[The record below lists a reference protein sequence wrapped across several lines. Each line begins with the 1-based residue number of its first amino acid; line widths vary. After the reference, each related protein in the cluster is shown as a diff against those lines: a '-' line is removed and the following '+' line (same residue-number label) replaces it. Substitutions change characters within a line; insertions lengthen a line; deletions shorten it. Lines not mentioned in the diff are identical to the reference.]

1 MKKKFVIY
9 FLVIIFVYI
18 SSVQATLTVPVGLL
32 FNGHDRDVYSRIS
45 SLARK
50 YVLNKVERRFQY
62 DVIESIDTVDLDN
75 SDIDIWSSL
84 CNQLSNGIMSIIGH
98 IDHSD
103 FDWLSSFCSAYQ
115 VPFIGLDIHDYTKT
129 NYYVSL
135 MPDILPALVAFVR
148 RYEITRLVYIYDD
161 INGARRLKQLMELQ
175 TKHKIHS
182 INIIS
187 RYLGNP
193 DDSYDL
199 LQNIE
204 MMTNEQMHS
213 LSSATTAHKVQGRYI
228 VLDFHSFDTYQIVMD
243 KIKHRGMTTADYHY
257 ILLSLNA
264 KQLDMNYFRYGGVNV
279 TFFAIPSYE
288 NNNNDN
294 QTIML
299 YETYMD
305 SMKNAN
311 IPNAPYIE
319 SLLIADAWETLLRTI
334 NRMLNSPNET
344 RDKLKV
350 FRQGKFY
357 NGVTPGID
365 CRSNSIEPWS
375 PGKVYLE
382 TLLNTSFQGLTGNV
396 QFSSRTGQRTNYTLD
411 VYRVTRNDMP
421 KHIGFFRP
429 PTTLEVV
436 DDSSYRF
443 RTSFDNRTRLV
454 VTIFDE
460 PFMMLKKN
468 QSDTATESSIRPG
481 TILDPSMVEG
491 FCADLAFSICHE
503 KLKLPY
509 KFLIETK
516 YGNEQGNG
524 NWDGMVGALANRDAD
539 LSIASL
545 TINGAR
551 EKVVDF
557 SKPFIDL
564 GISIM
569 IGKPE
574 KQKPG
579 VFSFMAPLSKEIWIC
594 VIISYLL
601 VSAILFFVSRS
612 SSYEWYFE
620 NESDVVP
627 RNKFS
632 MQNALFFSFAA
643 FMHQGVDLLPRS
655 FSGRVV
661 TSAWWFFSL
670 ILVSSYTA
678 NLAAF
683 LTVEKLVT
691 PIETVEDLAKQ
702 TEIRYGTVR
711 GGATMAFFNKST
723 LTTFKRMWNFMQQHK
738 DDVFVTSNRDGIQ
751 KVRNSKGKFA
761 LLLESTLNEYVNE
774 RHPCDTM
781 RIGENIDA
789 KGYGIATP
797 LGSDLRE
804 AINIAVLE
812 LTENGFLESLKR
824 KWYYERSEC
833 TNVGKKDSKQ
843 STPLNLANVAGMF
856 YVLIVGLGM
865 AMVIA
870 FLEFLIKAKI
880 DSTRLN
886 QNIRDVM
893 RRNLRISITGIDFD
907 EKEQNIDYWPLQQ
920 QQQQQQ
926 QEQEQQQAISPF
938 NSRLD
943 ERNERTPTITSVVD
957 LPKTADSFDFNEH
970 KDSGFHFL
978 HRDHTSHV

>member
-1 MKKKFVIY
+1 MKKDSIIY
-9 FLVIIFVYI
+9 LLIIVFVYI
-18 SSVQATLTVPVGLL
+18 SIVQTTLNIPVGLM
-32 FNGHDRDVYSRIS
+32 FNGNNRDIYTRIS
-45 SLARK
+45 PLARK
-50 YVLNKVERRFQY
+50 YVFNKIERRFQY
-62 DVIESIDTVDLDN
+62 DVIERMDRIDFDSSNIDT
-75 SDIDIWSSL
+75 WSLL

-98 IDHSD
+98 VDNND
-103 FDWLSSFCSAYQ
+103 FDWLASFCSTYQ
-115 VPFIGLDIHDYTKT
+115 VPFIGLDNHHYKKA
-129 NYYVSL
+129 NYYISL
-135 MPDILPALVAFVR
+135 MPDVLPALISVIR
-148 RYEITRLVYIYDD
+148 RYQIKYLVYLYDD
-161 INGARRLKQLMELQ
+161 TNGARRLKQLIETT
-175 TKHKIHS
+175 TKNTIQS
-182 INIIS
+182 LNIMG

-204 MMTNEQMHS
+204 FMTNSQINS
-213 LSSATTAHKVQGRYI
+213 LSSTNTSQKIQGRYI
-228 VLDFHSFDTYQIVMD
+228 VLDFHSFDTYKIIMD

-257 ILLSLNA
+257 ILLTLNA

-279 TFFAIPSYE
+279 TFFAIPPYDHF
-288 NNNNDN
+288 NDN
-294 QTIML
+294 QTLLL
-299 YETYMD
+299 YNNYID
-305 SMKNAN
+305 SIKNVHIKN
-311 IPNAPYIE
+311 IPSIE

-334 NRMLNSPNET
+334 NRMLSSSNET

-357 NGVTPGID
+357 NGLTPGID
-365 CRSNSIEPWS
+365 CRSNFIEPWS

-382 TLLNTSFQGLTGNV
+382 NLLNTNFYGLTGNV
-396 QFSSRTGQRTNYTLD
+396 QFSNRTGQRTNYTFD
-411 VYRVTRNDMP
+411 VYRVTRNNLP
-421 KHIGFFRP
+421 KNIGFFRS
-429 PTTLEVV
+429 PTTLEVA

-443 RTSFDNRTRLV
+443 RISYDNRTRLV

-468 QSDTATESSIRPG
+468 RNDTLTEKSIPRG
-481 TILDPSMVEG
+481 TILEPSAVEG
-491 FCADLAFSICHE
+491 FCADLAYDVCHK

-516 YGNEQGNG
+516 YGNEIEKGI
-524 NWDGMVGALANRDAD
+524 WDGMVGALINRDAD
-539 LSIASL
+539 LSIATL

-569 IGKPE
+569 ISKPDKE
-574 KQKPG
+574 KPG
-579 VFSFMAPLSKEIWIC
+579 VFSFMEPLSRGIWIC
-594 VIISYLL
+594 VIISYLV
-601 VSAILFFVSRS
+601 VSAILFLVSRT

-620 NESDVVP
+620 NETDVIP

-683 LTVEKLVT
+683 LTVENLVP
-691 PIETVEDLAKQ
+691 PIDTVEDLAKQ
-702 TEIRYGTVR
+702 IDIRYGTLK
-711 GGATMAFFNKST
+711 GGSTMAFFNKST
-723 LTTFKRMWNFMQQHK
+723 LTTFKRMWNFMQQNK
-738 DDVFVTSNRDGIQ
+738 DDVFVTSNREGIQ
-751 KVRNSKGKFA
+751 KVRDSKGKFA
-761 LLLESTLNEYVNE
+761 FLLESTLNEYVNE
-774 RHPCDTM
+774 RSPCDTM

-812 LTENGFLESLKR
+812 LTESGVLERLKQ
-824 KWYYERSEC
+824 KWYYETSEC
-833 TNVGKKDSKQ
+833 TNAGTKESKQ

-856 YVLIVGLGM
+856 YVLIIGLGT

-870 FLEFLIKAKI
+870 FLEFLLKAKI

-886 QNIRDVM
+886 QSVREVM

-907 EKEQNIDYWPLQQ
+907 EKQQNVDYWPLQQ
-920 QQQQQQ
+920 PQHEQQQQ
-926 QEQEQQQAISPF
+926 
-938 NSRLD
+938 SRLN
-943 ERNERTPTITSVVD
+943 EHNERIPPITSVFD
-957 LPKTADSFDFNEH
+957 LSRTGESLDFNEQ
-970 KDSGFHFL
+970 KDSICHFPN
-978 HRDHTSHV
+978 RDHISHV